1 MTEPPKPSA
10 ASVPDVPARDAGVD
24 PASAVALALSAVWL
38 LGAAAFWLFVPG
50 AHAAGGLVSLVAVV
64 LPVAVIWMAALMA
77 RAARAMREESARLRA
92 AVDALRATAIGQAP
106 AAGSG
111 VRAPVEAK
119 LEEIARAQRQ
129 AEAALARL
137 AQQGGSLGRS
147 PSAAPVG
154 PGTGPAGA
162 VGRAQRPA
170 PAARARAAEAVQPQ
184 LALDPAPLRPVE
196 PIQNE
201 EFIRALNFPE
211 DERDAQGFH
220 ALRLALKDHFSAGL
234 VRSSQDVLTLLAE
247 DGIYMDDLA
256 PDLARPEVWRRF
268 AQGERG
274 KGVAA
279 LGGIRDRTSLSL
291 ASGRMRQ
298 DPVFRDVAHHFLRKF
313 DHTIADFEPRASD
326 AEIVALADT
335 RTSRAFMLLGRV
347 AGTFD

>member
-1 MTEPPKPSA
+1 MSSDATVSA
-10 ASVPDVPARDAGVD
+10 PRPRAQEATLD
-24 PASAVALALSAVWL
+24 PASAIALGLTAVWL
-38 LGAAAFWLFVPG
+38 LSAAAFWLFVPG
-50 AHAAGGLVSLVAVV
+50 AAGGASVLSLVAVV

-77 RAARAMREESARLRA
+77 RAARTMREESARLTA
-92 AVDALRATAIGQAP
+92 AVDALRASAIAQAQAP
-106 AAGSG
+106 GSG

-137 AQQGGSLGRS
+137 AQQGGALGR
-147 PSAAPVG
+147 AAPL
-154 PGTGPAGA
+154 GTPA
-162 VGRAQRPA
+162 RAQRPA
-170 PAARARAAEAVQPQ
+170 PAAAPKTSEVAQPQ
-184 LALDPAPLRPVE
+184 LALDPAPPRPTE
-196 PIQNE
+196 PIPNT
-201 EFIRALNFPE
+201 EFVRALNFPE
-211 DERDAQGFH
+211 DERDTQGFH

-274 KGVAA
+274 KGIAA
-279 LGGIRDRTSLSL
+279 LGGIRDRSSLTL
-291 ASGRMRQ
+291 AAGRMRQ

-313 DHTIADFEPRASD
+313 DHTIAEFEPRASD
-326 AEIVALADT
+326 SEIVALADT
-335 RTSRAFMLLGRV
+335 RTARAFMLLGRV